1 MKLGVVLSGGG
12 AKGAYEAGFLKA
24 LSEFNI
30 QPNAIAGTSIGAL
43 NGAIYSANKNTKE
56 AALILEKIWR
66 DLANSSSLQ
75 VDETKVIKNLIE
87 VILYFSPLAPVS
99 KVTKLASYLLSNSIG
114 KGGILSTEPLSN
126 VLEKYASIEKLLN
139 GLPLYVGVTQS
150 GGNLID
156 TLRLFELENGGFT
169 EYKKIQ
175 DLEKDYIYKTI
186 LASAALP
193 IAFDSQEI
201 DGKKYRDGC
210 LSSLWNEWGNTP
222 IKPLIEKE
230 NCTHLVVCHLN
241 EASFFNRHDSFFK
254 EKNVEIIEIRP
265 KYGTF
270 NYLDPLIFSVDK
282 IDMWIEQGYKDSKK
296 ALQDSLGALNR
307 KYERIYHEEEG
318 KIVDE
323 KLKNF
328 SFNN

>member
-56 AALILEKIWR
+56 VALILEKIWR

-75 VDETKVIKNLIE
+75 ADKTKVIKNLIE
-87 VILYFSPLAPVS
+87 VILYFSPLAPVG

-156 TLRLFELENGGFT
+156 TLRLFELENGGLT

-210 LSSLWNEWGNTP
+210 LSSLCVKFQ
-222 IKPLIEKE
+222 IMFPLVS
-230 NCTHLVVCHLN
+230 HLCFH
-241 EASFFNRHDSFFK
+241 FFK
-254 EKNVEIIEIRP
+254 QVSR
-265 KYGTF
+265 
-270 NYLDPLIFSVDK
+270 V
-282 IDMWIEQGYKDSKK
+282 
-296 ALQDSLGALNR
+296 
-307 KYERIYHEEEG
+307 
-318 KIVDE
+318 
-323 KLKNF
+323 
-328 SFNN
+328 